1 MDPIRSLTL
10 GDIIREHRRSWPR
23 QTAVVDGARRL
34 TYLELDDRVSRLA
47 NAFVAS
53 GVHVGDRVL
62 WLGQNSFRIMEGLLA
77 CAKIGAVFCP
87 VNWRQTPEELAFV
100 IDDCAPAIVIWQDE
114 EVGEAVRAGRALS
127 RPSAARWL
135 RHDTD
140 IHPAGAD
147 SAADSYEPFLALGAP
162 DDPELEVGA
171 DLPVL
176 QIYTAAFSGRPNG
189 AQLSHLAIIGQD
201 LVIAM
206 AQQITPQYRY
216 LCSGPLFHIG
226 CFMFTLATFHMGGT
240 NVFVR
245 RVVAEELC
253 QLIERERCTGA
264 YILGP
269 TIDQIVEANAN
280 GRYDLSSL
288 RILGGRPEWAAMTS
302 PDESPWGRRPGGFG
316 QTEVMGMTT
325 FTAFPGPV
333 ELTSSAD
340 SAESGDSADS
350 AGRSIGTH
358 GRPSPVTS
366 IRILHDDGT
375 ECRPGDVGEI
385 AVRGLTVMNGYW
397 DRPDENARR
406 TRDGWYR
413 TNDLGRREAD
423 GSLSFIG
430 PKGRMLKSAAENIYP
445 AEVESCLRTH
455 PAVADVAIIGVP
467 DERWTQSV
475 KAIVVLRSG
484 TLSLDGGDAGAGGA
498 THLDPTVTAEELI
511 EHCRAR
517 IASYK
522 KPRTVE
528 FVDALPR
535 KGFLVDYEALDERF
549 GGGAYPGGTN
559 RSA

>member
-10 GDIIREHRRSWPR
+10 GDIAREHRRSWPHH
-23 QTAVVDGARRL
+23 TAVVDGGVRL
-34 TYLELDDRVSRLA
+34 TYRELDDRVNRLA
-47 NAFVAS
+47 NAFVAD
-53 GVHVGDRVL
+53 GVGPGDRVL
-62 WLGQNSFRIMEGLLA
+62 WLGQNSFRIMECLLA
-77 CAKIGAVFCP
+77 CAKTGAVFCP

-100 IDDCAPAIVIWQDE
+100 IDDCAPAIVIWQE
-114 EVGEAVRAGRALS
+114 LEVGEAIRAGRALA
-127 RPSAARWL
+127 RPTSARWL
-135 RHDTD
+135 RHDTE
-140 IHPAGAD
+140 
-147 SAADSYEPFLALGAP
+147 SAAESSTASYEAFLAAGST
-162 DDPELEVGA
+162 DDAELEVSA
-171 DLPVL
+171 ELPVL

-206 AQQITPQYRY
+206 AQQITPHYRY

-226 CFMFTLATFHMGGT
+226 CFMFTLATFHMAGT

-245 RVVAEELC
+245 RVVADELC
-253 QLIERERCTGA
+253 EVIERERCTGA

-269 TIDQIVEANAN
+269 TVDQMVEANRD

-288 RILGGRPEWAAMTS
+288 RILGGPPEWVAMTS

-325 FTAFPGPV
+325 FTAFDAPAPGEV
-333 ELTSSAD
+333 GTSGEPAT
-340 SAESGDSADS
+340 
-350 AGRSIGTH
+350 AGATDPGAPPIGTH
-358 GRPSPVTS
+358 GRPGPVTS
-366 IRILHDDGT
+366 IRILDEDGH
-375 ECRPGDVGEI
+375 ELAPGEVGEI
-385 AVRGLTVMNGYW
+385 AVRGLTVMTGYW
-397 DRPDENARR
+397 DRPEENARR

-423 GSLSFIG
+423 GSISFIG

-445 AEVESCLRTH
+445 AEVEGCLRSH

-475 KAIVVLRSG
+475 KAIVVLE
-484 TLSLDGGDAGAGGA
+484 AGHAH
-498 THLDPTVTAEELI
+498 TTADELI

-535 KGFLVDYEALDERF
+535 NGFLVDYDALDARF

>member
-1 MDPIRSLTL
+1 MDSIRNLTL
-10 GDIIREHRRSWPR
+10 GDIIREHRRSWPL
-23 QTAVVDGARRL
+23 QTAVVDGSTRL

-47 NAFVAS
+47 NALVAH
-53 GVHVGDRVL
+53 GVGVGGRVL
-62 WLGQNSFRIMEGLLA
+62 WLGQNSFRIMEALLA
-77 CAKIGAVFCP
+77 CAKIGAVLCP

-100 IDDCAPAIVIWQDE
+100 IDDSAPAIVIWQEE
-114 EVGEAVRAGRALS
+114 EVGEDVRAGRALARTS
-127 RPSAARWL
+127 DARWL
-135 RHDTD
+135 RHDTAV
-140 IHPAGAD
+140 HPAGAD
-147 SAADSYEPFLALGAP
+147 SAADSYEAFLASGAA
-162 DDPELEVGA
+162 DDPEMEVGA
-171 DLPVL
+171 ELPVL

-189 AQLSHLAIIGQD
+189 AQLSHLAIISQD

-226 CFMFTLATFHMGGT
+226 CFMFTLATFHMAGT

-253 QLIERERCTGA
+253 ELIDRERCTGA

-269 TIDQIVEANAN
+269 TIDQIVEANRD

-288 RILGGRPEWAAMTS
+288 RILGGRPEWVAMTS

-325 FTAFPGPV
+325 FTAFDDPDDPASRP
-333 ELTSSAD
+333 L
-340 SAESGDSADS
+340 
-350 AGRSIGTH
+350 GTH
-358 GRPSPVTS
+358 GRASPVTS
-366 IRILHDDGT
+366 IRILDDDGA
-375 ECRPGDVGEI
+375 ECRHGDVGEI

-397 DRPDENARR
+397 DRADENARR
-406 TRDGWYR
+406 TSNGWYR

-423 GSLSFIG
+423 GSISFIG

-467 DERWTQSV
+467 DDRWTQSV
-475 KAIVVLRSG
+475 KAIVVLR
-484 TLSLDGGDAGAGGA
+484 DGNDGNDGSDSSDGNDGNPVAGS
-498 THLDPTVTAEELI
+498 PSVTAEELI
-511 EHCRAR
+511 EHCRTR

-528 FVDALPR
+528 FIDALPR
-535 KGFLVDYEALDERF
+535 KGFLVDYDALDEQF